1 MSQVRIVSDPKVMV
15 GKPVI
20 EGTRI
25 TVDLILRKIGAG
37 EPVEQILKEYP
48 HLTRDGVL
56 AAVRFAAESLADITY
71 FPVMKIVA

>member
-37 EPVEQILKEYP
+37 EPVEQILEEYP

-71 FPVMKIVA
+71 FPVMKTVA

>member
-71 FPVMKIVA
+71 FPVMKTVA